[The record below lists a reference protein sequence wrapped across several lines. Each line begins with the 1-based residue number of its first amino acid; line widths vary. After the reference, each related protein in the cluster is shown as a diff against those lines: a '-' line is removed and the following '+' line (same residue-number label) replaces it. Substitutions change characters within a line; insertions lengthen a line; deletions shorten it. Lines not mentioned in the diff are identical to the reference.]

1 MGRMMTLQMTYIG
14 GPTLLLEVGGLRI
27 LTDPTL
33 DPAGGEYKGTG
44 YSLFKTQGPAIEAA
58 DVEPVDVVL
67 LSHDH
72 HFDNLDSAGREL
84 LARVPLVLTTEA
96 GAERLGG
103 TAIGLAPG
111 DSHELSLADGSTL
124 RVTATPARHGPPG
137 GDRGPSVGFLLEWE
151 DGESKTVYLSG
162 DTVWYEGVEEIARNY
177 PVQVAVLYAG
187 AAKVSVVGPEPL
199 TFTAEGA
206 VEAARAFKDAIIV
219 PVHFEGWKH
228 FSEGRAE
235 LEASLARAG
244 LEDRVRWLA
253 PGQPEVF

>member
-1 MGRMMTLQMTYIG
+1 MKLQMTYIG

-44 YSLFKTQGPAIEAA
+44 YSLFKTQGPAIGAE
-58 DVEPVDVVL
+58 DLGPIDLVL

-72 HFDNLDSAGREL
+72 HFDNLDTAGREL
-84 LARVPLVLTTEA
+84 LARVPVVLTTEA

-103 TAIGLAPG
+103 TAQGLEPG
-111 DSHELSLADGSTL
+111 SSHELSLADGSAL

-137 GDRGPSVGFLLEWE
+137 GDRGPAIGFSLEWGSDE
-151 DGESKTVYLSG
+151 GGTVYLSG
-162 DTVWYEGVEEIARNY
+162 DTVWYEGVEEIAHAH
-177 PVQVAVLYAG
+177 PVQIAVLYAG
-187 AAKVSVVGPEPL
+187 AAKVSVAGPLPL
-199 TFTAEGA
+199 TFSAGGA
-206 VEAARAFKDAIIV
+206 VEAARAFEDATIV
-219 PVHFEGWKH
+219 PLHFEGWKH

-235 LEASLARAG
+235 LEDAFARAG

-253 PGQPEVF
+253 PGQLEVF